1 MQLVDRPEHGELR
14 IRRGILGQAVSHGSL
29 DAEELAVLFEAEDDV
44 HAEVAVVIFVEVGG
58 KAGAD
63 EVILLPVFDAGGV
76 EEGGDGGESGGHE
89 VLKMEDEGWMMAD
102 LVDPLIGWPVG
113 RR

>member
-1 MQLVDRPEHGELR
+1 MEYAKGVKGEIDQRP
-14 IRRGILGQAVSHGSL
+14 RR
-29 DAEELAVLFEAEDDV
+29 FY
-44 HAEVAVVIFVEVGG
+44 AEVAVVVLVEVGG
-58 KAGAD
+58 EAGAD
-63 EVILLPVFDAGGV
+63 DVILEAVFDAGGV
-76 EEGGDGGESGGHE
+76 EEGGEFGEGGGHE